1 MVEAVRPFKLDY
13 ISIAEIY
20 KVFVHLLLLW
30 IGIWMYIHTI
40 TTSSITQLFGEL
52 ADMVLDEGLVQTMHY
67 TMVEAVRPFK
77 LDTTSISYIYKVF
90 DYLLLLW
97 IGICMYIHT
106 ITTSSITQLL
116 VSWLKF

>member
-1 MVEAVRPFKLDY
+1 MDRHLD
-13 ISIAEIY
+13 
-20 KVFVHLLLLW
+20 VHSYHYN
-30 IGIWMYIHTI
+30 IKHYTA
-40 TTSSITQLFGEL
+40 FGEL
-52 ADMVLDEGLVQTMHY
+52 ADMVLGDGLVQTMHY

>member
-1 MVEAVRPFKLDY
+1 MMAVRPSNW
-13 ISIAEIY
+13 IPHPSHIY
-20 KVFVHLLLLW
+20 NVSDHLLLLW

-77 LDTTSISYIYKVF
+77 LDPTSISY
-90 DYLLLLW
+90 
-97 IGICMYIHT
+97 T
-106 ITTSSITQLL
+106 
-116 VSWLKF
+116 